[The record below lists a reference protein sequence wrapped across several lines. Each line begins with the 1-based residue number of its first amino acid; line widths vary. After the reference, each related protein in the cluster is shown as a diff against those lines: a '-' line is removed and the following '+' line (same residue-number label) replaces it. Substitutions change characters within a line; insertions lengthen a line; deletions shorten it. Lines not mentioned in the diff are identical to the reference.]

1 MTFYIKDIS
10 EKKHNGNKIYHLHR
24 SISVTFH
31 KRFPSWMYLQCNS
44 LQKIFSQERN
54 SKVAFHKWYLSILW
68 RNSEVNLK
76 INTLMNTLIGAKK
89 KKGKNMKIFFLQI
102 VHRNDLQLAEYLFW
116 QIHGKVDVRI
126 STWDLYP
133 QFGEYYRIFAKV
145 NETVTGK
152 EANDTE
158 DFHFESDP
166 WQARFSPGI
175 LSTFKPGLTYT
186 IIVSWI

>member
-1 MTFYIKDIS
+1 MTFNIKDIS

-89 KKGKNMKIFFLQI
+89 KRKKYEDFFLANRSSKWFTTCWVFVLTDTWKGWRKDFYMGFI
-102 VHRNDLQLAEYLFW
+102 SSVWRILQN
-116 QIHGKVDVRI
+116 IC
-126 STWDLYP
+126 
-133 QFGEYYRIFAKV
+133 
-145 NETVTGK
+145 
-152 EANDTE
+152 
-158 DFHFESDP
+158 ESKRDSN
-166 WQARFSPGI
+166 WKRG
-175 LSTFKPGLTYT
+175 
-186 IIVSWI
+186 